1 MDAAQGVIIV
11 RTVARL
17 PPSANAGHLMRIL
30 VTVSQ
35 LLQMLHHNHR
45 CTGSGAAANCGNTCP
60 ISSCQDIES
69 KNRGMNVIVT
79 LSHLHEL
86 CTGEHFGNFN
96 FLSGPGRDIASL
108 RSRVLLQLRR
118 HSQFS
123 SAPLISAPVQNNLQL
138 RKIFASPRS
147 TAQSAAQQQQRVV
160 S

>member
-1 MDAAQGVIIV
+1 MNGIV
-11 RTVARL
+11 A
-17 PPSANAGHLMRIL
+17 
-30 VTVSQ
+30 
-35 LLQMLHHNHR
+35 
-45 CTGSGAAANCGNTCP
+45 
-60 ISSCQDIES
+60 
-69 KNRGMNVIVT
+69 

-86 CTGEHFGNFN
+86 CTGEHFGDFN
-96 FLSGPGRDIASL
+96 FLSGQDRDIASL